1 MHKPMWAST
10 LAIASAIA
18 FAIATLTV
26 ASEAHADA
34 NLHSADVLRPGDN
47 MLYGEAGWPD
57 VAFGFQHGV
66 TDKVDVGFRL
76 SFFYGAEYTTDV
88 GLGLGLR
95 VPIRITP
102 IKRDKF
108 SFQIHFDPGIK
119 FDSFGGCRGNLC
131 RGGPGGPLEFGLW
144 LYFGLDFGIHITRE
158 ATLTIGM
165 DAPIHANVTNDVYG
179 QIPLLFGPAFEYD
192 IDDHI
197 AVGAQVRVGPD
208 INAHPCPGAFGGNG
222 TCSGAVFGLLANG
235 FFAYRL

>member
-1 MHKPMWAST
+1 MRKAIWASVLAVATFT
-10 LAIASAIA
+10 LAPG
-18 FAIATLTV
+18 
-26 ASEAHADA
+26 AHADA
-34 NLHSADVLRPGDN
+34 NLHSADVVRPGDN
-47 MLYGEAGWPD
+47 MLYAEAGWPD

-76 SFFYGAEYTTDV
+76 SFFYGNEYTTGI

-102 IKRDKF
+102 IRREKW
-108 SFQIHFDPGIK
+108 SFQIHFDPGVK
-119 FDSFGGCRGNLC
+119 FDSFGGCRGALC
-131 RGGPGGPLEFGLW
+131 MGGGGALEFGLW

-158 ATLTIGM
+158 ATLAIGM
-165 DAPIHANVTNDVYG
+165 EAPVHVNVTNDVYG

-208 INAHPCPGAFGGNG
+208 INAHPCPGAFGGTG
-222 TCSGAVFGLLANG
+222 SCSGAVFGLLANA